1 MALLEAQI
9 HDVIKQWLRQATS
22 PPWPHALTL
31 GRLISRALRL
41 KRSAL
46 LQTGSLP
53 HRYSCSYLLPCLLNP
68 EAIHLVVTPAR
79 RELLQTKELPQL
91 QAWLAEHTSFSSPY
105 HLPTL
110 LTPAE
115 WFAQAAQWTGQ
126 NNQLTLIEQAD
137 DLEDWA
143 RDYFTVEIR
152 PEDWQKWQG
161 QFPHLESALITCY
174 EALKQSLL
182 ARPDNPHNCYFLT
195 PEDLACLR
203 QSLALLLSQPVS
215 LPKVQALAPFWQ
227 ENPEQSLLWASLDR
241 SQGQVTLHLSPLEL
255 ASYLRP
261 YWPPRQAPLILLGSF
276 LDPER
281 SATTYRQTLGLPDLL
296 CLKFSPQRQTE
307 SIRVYLP
314 DALPLPNTP
323 EFQPRVFGQI
333 QDLLHQAA
341 PSQPT
346 VILLDDVPLK
356 AQLASQLAAEFGS
369 RVKVENFPFPANG
382 ILISSWS
389 AWLVAQDQRQ
399 PQLLILATLPLP
411 SPEHPLVAHRISYC
425 KRHHQDWFRGYLL
438 PTALRALQQAVLPL
452 REGQGTLA
460 ILDHRVNSRSYGR
473 EILRALEPYGR
484 CSYLDPTD
492 LGEFPSLG

>member
-1 MALLEAQI
+1 
-9 HDVIKQWLRQATS
+9 
-22 PPWPHALTL
+22 
-31 GRLISRALRL
+31 
-41 KRSAL
+41 
-46 LQTGSLP
+46 
-53 HRYSCSYLLPCLLNP
+53 LLNP

-79 RELLQTKELPQL
+79 REVLQTQELPQL
-91 QAWLAEHTSFSSPY
+91 QSWLAEHTAFSPPY
-105 HLPTL
+105 CLPTL

-115 WFAQAAQWTGQ
+115 WLAQAGQWTAQ
-126 NNQLTLIEQAD
+126 DNQLTLIEQAD

-143 RDYFTVEIR
+143 RDYFTIEIR
-152 PEDWQKWQG
+152 PEDWQQWQR
-161 QFPHLESALITCY
+161 QFPHLEDGLTTGY
-174 EALKQSLL
+174 NRLNQSLL

-195 PEDLACLR
+195 PEDLTCLR
-203 QSLALLLSQPVS
+203 QSLGSLLSQPIP

-227 ENPEQSLLWASLDR
+227 VHPEQSLLWASLDR
-241 SQGQVTLHLSPLEL
+241 SQGQITLHLSPLEL
-255 ASYLRP
+255 AAYLRP
-261 YWPPRQAPLILLGSF
+261 YWPPCQAPLILLGSF

-281 SATTYRQTLGLPDLL
+281 SASTYRQSLGLPDLL
-296 CLKFSPQRQTE
+296 CLKFAPQRQTE

-323 EFQPRVFGQI
+323 EFQPRVFSQI
-333 QDLLHQAA
+333 QGLLHQAS

-369 RVKVENFPFPANG
+369 RVKVENFPLQAQS
-382 ILISSWS
+382 ILISSWA
-389 AWLVAQDQRQ
+389 AWLATPKQYQ

-460 ILDHRVNSRSYGR
+460 ILDNRVNSRSYGR

-492 LGEFPSLG
+492 LGEFPALG